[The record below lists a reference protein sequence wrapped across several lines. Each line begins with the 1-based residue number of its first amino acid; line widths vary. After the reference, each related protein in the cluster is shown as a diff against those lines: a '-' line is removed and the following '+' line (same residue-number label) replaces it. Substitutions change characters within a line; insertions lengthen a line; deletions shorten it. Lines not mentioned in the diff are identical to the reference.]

1 MGNSNTAMAYTGF
14 SSRDVLTNPAP
25 GSTFLLNPAGLWA
38 APATNSTWIGHTPS
52 AAPGGINPPLGFYT
66 FTTTGTY
73 SGIATFWADVTTQ
86 VYRNGVQ
93 ASTGLGLGQQTLGTN
108 LRCADRIPNCLVA
121 DPVPLT
127 EVNPPAT
134 NTLTFVLP
142 QAGDPLSGP
151 GLNPSG
157 RDFSAG
163 LTNVPEPNSLLLLG
177 TGLAGSTGTL
187 LRSQRT

>member
-1 MGNSNTAMAYTGF
+1 MRLSKAFCLSSSTCRWNRFRGRQYPSNWKLCNGQLNMGNSNTAMAYTGF

-52 AAPGGINPPLGFYT
+52 AAPAGINPPLGFYT

-93 ASTGLGLGQQTLGTN
+93 ASTG
-108 LRCADRIPNCLVA
+108 
-121 DPVPLT
+121 
-127 EVNPPAT
+127 
-134 NTLTFVLP
+134 
-142 QAGDPLSGP
+142 
-151 GLNPSG
+151 
-157 RDFSAG
+157 
-163 LTNVPEPNSLLLLG
+163 
-177 TGLAGSTGTL
+177 
-187 LRSQRT
+187 